1 MYVMNNV
8 SFCTENIVSKVIVY
22 KSRFCG
28 YCTAAIRFLQNEKKQ
43 EVEVIDLSNDH
54 AKRMELVKQTGHRTV
69 PLIFVGEEFIGG
81 YDDMI
86 ALDRKGGLDPLLE
99 K

>member
-1 MYVMNNV
+1 MSNV
-8 SFCTENIVSKVIVY
+8 VVY

-43 EVEVIDLSNDH
+43 EVEVIDLSNNH
-54 AKRMELVKQTGHRTV
+54 EKRMKLVKQTGHRTV
-69 PLIFVGEEFIGG
+69 PLIFIGDTFVGG
-81 YDDMI
+81 YDELI
-86 ALDRKGGLDPLLE
+86 ALERKGELDPLLS

>member
-1 MYVMNNV
+1 MSN
-8 SFCTENIVSKVIVY
+8 VIVY

-28 YCTAAIRFLQNEKKQ
+28 YCTAAIRFLQNEKNQ

-54 AKRMELVKQTGHRTV
+54 EKRMKLVQQTGHRTV
-69 PLIFVGEEFIGG
+69 PLIFIGDVFIGG
-81 YDDMI
+81 YDEMI
-86 ALDRKGGLDPLLE
+86 ALERKGELDALLS

>member
-1 MYVMNNV
+1 M
-8 SFCTENIVSKVIVY
+8 SKVIVY

-28 YCTAAIRFLQNEKKQ
+28 YCSSAIRFLEKEKEQN
-43 EVEVIDLSNDH
+43 VEVIDLSNNH

-69 PLIFVGEEFIGG
+69 PLIFVGEVFIGG

-86 ALDRKGGLDPLLE
+86 ALERKGELDPLLDTIG
-99 K
+99 

>member
-1 MYVMNNV
+1 M
-8 SFCTENIVSKVIVY
+8 SKVVVY

-43 EVEVIDLSNDH
+43 EVEVIDLSTNH
-54 AKRMELVKQTGHRTV
+54 TKRMELVQQTGHRTV
-69 PLIFVGEEFIGG
+69 PLIFIGETFVGG
-81 YDDMI
+81 YDEMI
-86 ALDRKGGLDPLLE
+86 ALERKGELDSLLS

>member
-1 MYVMNNV
+1 M
-8 SFCTENIVSKVIVY
+8 SKVVVY

-54 AKRMELVKQTGHRTV
+54 EKRMELVQQTGHRTV
-69 PLIFVGEEFIGG
+69 PLIFIGETFVGG
-81 YDDMI
+81 YDEMI
-86 ALDRKGGLDPLLE
+86 ALERKGELDSLLS

>member
-1 MYVMNNV
+1 MDI
-8 SFCTENIVSKVIVY
+8 TEPYMPKVIVY

-43 EVEVIDLSNDH
+43 TVEVIDLSNDH
-54 AKRMELVKQTGHRTV
+54 QKRMELVRQTGHRTV
-69 PLIFVGEEFIGG
+69 PLIFVGEHFVGG

-86 ALDRKGGLDPLLE
+86 ALERKGELDPLLE
-99 K
+99 G